1 MKKNIHIHIMGGLG
15 NQLFQ
20 FAAAR
25 NLALTN
31 DANLIIDKNT
41 HVLFTW
47 YKIFI
52 NIICLNNFKL
62 NDISYKFQLKIKQSN
77 NLKIANINRVF
88 LLYRILKKILG
99 LKKNIYEF
107 NKFII
112 VDETNNFTNKKF
124 EKLNYKKDIYLIG
137 YFQNESYF
145 QKNSNKICNELFGN
159 FKNRKSK
166 FKSLIKKLKDKK
178 NCLIGYRFHT
188 LKDFKK
194 KYRNVDFEFFNK
206 ALKKVKINKSSRI
219 FLFCYK
225 KSLGFDLINNLK
237 NINKKKI
244 SIISED
250 NKYYGNYHN
259 LYAMSFAKKIIISSS
274 TFYWWAAYLASK
286 RYHNS
291 KIICDN
297 NFPNKKTC
305 INNWKIK

>member
-25 NLALTN
+25 NLALIN
-31 DANLIIDKNT
+31 KANLIIDKNT
-41 HVLFTW
+41 SVLFLW

-52 NIICLNNFKL
+52 NMICLKDFKFSDL
-62 NDISYKFQLKIKQSN
+62 SYKFQLKIKQSN
-77 NLKIANINRVF
+77 QVTITNVNGVF
-88 LLYRILKKILG
+88 LLYRIFKKIFD

-112 VDETNNFTNKKF
+112 VDETNNFTDKKF
-124 EKLNYKKDIYLIG
+124 EKLNYKKDIYLFG
-137 YFQNESYF
+137 YFQNESYLK
-145 QKNSNKICNELFGN
+145 KNSNKILNELFGN
-159 FKNRKSK
+159 FKNRKPK
-166 FKSLIKKLKDKK
+166 FKTLIKKLKNKK
-178 NCLIGYRFHT
+178 NCMIGYRFHT
-188 LKDFKK
+188 LNDFKK
-194 KYRNVDFEFFNK
+194 KYKNVDIEFFNR
-206 ALKKVKINKSSRI
+206 ALKKVKLDKSSKI

-225 KSLGFDLINNLK
+225 KSLGIDLIKKLK
-237 NINKKKI
+237 IIDKNKV

-259 LYAMSFAKKIIISSS
+259 IYAMSFAKKLIISSS
-274 TFYWWAAYLASK
+274 TFYWWGAYLASK

-305 INNWKIK
+305 IPNWKI